1 MLDKIK
7 QAIAK
12 LKQAI
17 VKFKKAIIVFFIGAV
32 ALAGT
37 QIDKTPEETPIEI
50 PAESDKI
57 IIKELP
63 QPQQND
69 GILYRGTFK
78 LRQIDS
84 VNGQLV
90 VVEKDEP
97 IIVGKDFY
105 NNCRERGQEKA
116 ECIKEIKD
124 RIADEIKRSRERA
137 LEEIEMLETQETDY
151 SNELDEE
158 ARRMFLIE

>member
-12 LKQAI
+12 LKQVI

-37 QIDKTPEETPIEI
+37 QLDKPEETPIET
-50 PAESDKI
+50 PAKSDKI

-63 QPQQND
+63 QPQQDD
-69 GILYRGTFK
+69 GILYEGTFK
-78 LRQIDS
+78 LQQIDS

-151 SNELDEE
+151 SDELSEE
-158 ARRMFLIE
+158 DKQLQ

>member
-17 VKFKKAIIVFFIGAV
+17 VKLKKTIIVFFIGAV

-37 QIDKTPEETPIEI
+37 QLDKTPAEIPIETP
-50 PAESDKI
+50 AKSDKI

-63 QPQQND
+63 QPQQDD
-69 GILYRGTFK
+69 GILYEGTFK
-78 LRQIDS
+78 LQQIDS

-151 SNELDEE
+151 SDELSEE
-158 ARRMFLIE
+158 DKQLQ